1 MQVKDKIYSHKFKAS
16 YYTDLCCIFFSV
28 RGMLEKMG
36 KTLFFRSGQ
45 EPLILS
51 EEQRE
56 DRRHGKVFQDNFN
69 KKDKTQ

>member
-1 MQVKDKIYSHKFKAS
+1 
-16 YYTDLCCIFFSV
+16 
-28 RGMLEKMG
+28 MLEKMG

-56 DRRHGKVFQDNFN
+56 DRRHGKEFQDHYN
-69 KKDKTQ
+69 KNDKTLLQEFLSPS

>member
-1 MQVKDKIYSHKFKAS
+1 MF
-16 YYTDLCCIFFSV
+16 LV

-56 DRRHGKVFQDNFN
+56 DRRQGNALHGK
-69 KKDKTQ
+69 